1 MDSRIGLSGQIASEL
16 HRLKEMEDRL
26 TLAIETHEMYIEA
39 IEADPYGDVVLTKKV
54 ALNFTLD
61 ILRDIKNGD

>member
-1 MDSRIGLSGQIASEL
+1 MDKNNLRE
-16 HRLKEMEDRL
+16 RLKETQRLKDIEDRL
-26 TLAIETHEMYIEA
+26 KLAIETHEVFIEA
-39 IEADPYGDVVLTKKV
+39 MEADPYGDVVLTKKV